1 MSQDYANHEE
11 PLSDIENAYQR
22 QFEEESEPNAE
33 KVEIPSPSPN
43 LQETTKLNDMS
54 LTELMEMEYEIVSSA
69 TENAT
74 KNKKDVTS
82 LENVEMEQKDIK
94 TNNID
99 KSQKFE

>member
-1 MSQDYANHEE
+1 
-11 PLSDIENAYQR
+11 
-22 QFEEESEPNAE
+22 
-33 KVEIPSPSPN
+33 
-43 LQETTKLNDMS
+43 
-54 LTELMEMEYEIVSSA
+54 MEMEYEIVSSV

-82 LENVEMEQKDIK
+82 LENVEMEQNDIK